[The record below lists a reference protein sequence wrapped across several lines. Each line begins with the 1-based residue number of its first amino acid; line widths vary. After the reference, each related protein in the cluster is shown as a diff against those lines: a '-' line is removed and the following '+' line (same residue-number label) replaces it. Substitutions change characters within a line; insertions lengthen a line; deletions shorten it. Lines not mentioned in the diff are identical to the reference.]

1 MGFGF
6 RLGLKAVA
14 VAVAVAVRRRNKK
27 RKGVIR
33 DLWGFEGFIW
43 DLGNEIEI
51 DESIWVSWR

>member
-6 RLGLKAVA
+6 RLGLKAAAAAGPV
-14 VAVAVAVRRRNKK
+14 VVVVRRRNKK
-27 RKGVIR
+27 RKGVIG

-51 DESIWVSWR
+51 KESI